1 MKESGAMRW
10 SQRREAFRAVLAG
23 RTCIHPASVYDPIS
37 ARIAEDLGFE
47 AGMFAGSVAA
57 TTILGGPDLITIT
70 LSEFA
75 EQAHRICRAGNLP
88 LLVDADHGYGNAL
101 NVMRTVEELET
112 AGIAGLSIEDTL
124 LPEPFGPSKAAQLLP
139 LEEGLGKM
147 RAALA
152 ARCDPKLVIAGRTS
166 AAMLTTTEDAIARA
180 TAYQDAGVDA
190 IFLVGVKTR
199 AQMDAIAE
207 AVTLPMIV
215 GGVGTEV
222 MDLEYLAARGVRVCL
237 QGHQPFAAAVQAV
250 HDTLKALR
258 DGVAPRDLKG
268 VASNE
273 LMNTVTRN
281 ADYQA
286 WMKTFLGKP

>member
-1 MKESGAMRW
+1 MRW
-10 SQRREAFRAVLAG
+10 SQRREAFRALLAG
-23 RTCIHPASVYDPIS
+23 RACIHPASVFDPIS

-75 EQAHRICRAGNLP
+75 DQAHRICRAGNLP

-124 LPEPFGPSKAAQLLP
+124 LPEPFGPSKAARLLP

-152 ARCDPKLVIAGRTS
+152 ARRDPKLVIAGRTS

-215 GGVGTEV
+215 GGVGAEV
-222 MDLEYLAARGVRVCL
+222 MDRDYLATRGVRVCL

-273 LMNTVTRN
+273 LMNRVTRN
-281 ADYQA
+281 AEYQA
-286 WMKTFLGKP
+286 WMKDFLGKD